1 VRYSPPTDFPPLP
14 PACHSARSEEST
26 ALASHLPSL
35 ASRLPP
41 GILPGGPLTALA
53 PMQDVTD
60 LAFMRVMAHYGAPD
74 YFFTE
79 FFRVHSQ
86 SRPEK
91 HILRSLVEN
100 HTGRPVFAQL
110 IGEHVPDMVR
120 TVKELLK
127 YPIAGIDLNL
137 GCPAPKIYR
146 KNVGGGLLRDPAKV
160 DELLGAL
167 RDTVPGLFTVK
178 MRLGFDS
185 TENYERIL
193 GLINKH
199 SVDLLS
205 VHGRTVKEGY
215 RSDVHYDCIGIAV
228 SSVRCPVLA
237 NGNITSADKAAAVL
251 AETGAAGVMLGRHAI
266 RNPWIFR
273 QCRERFEVE
282 RVLGTRSVG
291 GPVTRPAAAPMPGP
305 LGATAPTNVGRHEPV
320 GAVAPNRP
328 SVFQPTLAD
337 VREYVAR
344 LYRETQT
351 PGVPES
357 AHVAKM
363 KKYLNFVG
371 QSVDA
376 DGAFLHAMRRA
387 MTEAQLIHVCDRH
400 LMSEPNR
407 HFATEPYPGLIARPN
422 CETPVESGSLDT
434 VTA

>member
-1 VRYSPPTDFPPLP
+1 
-14 PACHSARSEEST
+14 
-26 ALASHLPSL
+26 
-35 ASRLPP
+35 
-41 GILPGGPLTALA
+41 
-53 PMQDVTD
+53 MQDVTD
-60 LAFMRVMAHYGAPD
+60 LPFMRVMAHYGAPD

-91 HILRSLVEN
+91 HILRSLTEN
-100 HTGRPVFAQL
+100 RTGRPVFAQL

-137 GCPAPKIYR
+137 GCPAPKIYK

-167 RDTVPGLFTVK
+167 RGAVPGLFTVK

-185 TENYERIL
+185 TDNFERFL
-193 GLINKH
+193 SLMNKH
-199 SVDLLS
+199 SIDLLS

-215 RSDVHYDCIGIAV
+215 RSDVHYDFIATAAR
-228 SSVRCPVLA
+228 SVRCPVLA
-237 NGNITSADKAAAVL
+237 NGNITSADRATVVL
-251 AETGAAGVMLGRHAI
+251 ATSGAAGVMIGRHAI

-273 QCRERFEVE
+273 QCRER
-282 RVLGTRSVG
+282 LAGQA
-291 GPVTRPAAAPMPGP
+291 VTPI
-305 LGATAPTNVGRHEPV
+305 
-320 GAVAPNRP
+320 
-328 SVFQPTLAD
+328 TLAD
-337 VREYVAR
+337 VREYVTR
-344 LYRETQT
+344 LYRETQA

-357 AHVAKM
+357 ALVAKM

-376 DGAFLHAMRRA
+376 DGAFLHDMRRA
-387 MTEAQLIHVCDRH
+387 MTETELFAVCDRH
-400 LMSEPNR
+400 LLAEPNNL
-407 HFATEPYPGLIARPN
+407 FSNEPYPGIIARPN
-422 CETPVESGSLDT
+422 CETPVESCSLDT